1 MGGNCPPQ
9 LQDKN
14 MQSLFESTKPRPC
27 SVYRYVDKTNYKTSL
42 RLGDWVLVNGER
54 GHYRV
59 NKILDDGFFYA
70 DSVDGEEIN
79 TTVYDIYAKA
89 SIRPKNPIPQSV

>member
-1 MGGNCPPQ
+1 
-9 LQDKN
+9 

-27 SVYRYVDKTNYKTSL
+27 GVYRYVDNNNYKASL
-42 RLGDWVLVNGER
+42 RLGDWILVTGER

-59 NKILDDGFFYA
+59 SKILDDGYFFA

-89 SIRPKNPIPQSV
+89 SLRPKNPIPQGV

>member
-1 MGGNCPPQ
+1 M
-9 LQDKN
+9 
-14 MQSLFESTKPRPC
+14 
-27 SVYRYVDKTNYKTSL
+27 
-42 RLGDWVLVNGER
+42 VNGER

-89 SIRPKNPIPQSV
+89 RTRPRNPIPQSV